1 MLTGVSGNQGNVITR
16 SPTESLKLR
25 TLEVSADK
33 PTFLLQT
40 NYDHWDEPPAVD
52 DRRNP
57 GIYCMKNSPSMSFS
71 ALFNVLTCNK
81 VLIQEAVLTALID
94 AKSGKMEVYLRK
106 CPDGACDPGPEILA
120 ERNSRTEL

>member
-1 MLTGVSGNQGNVITR
+1 MITGVTGNQGNVITR
-16 SPTESLKLR
+16 SPSESLQLR

-40 NYDHWDEPPAVD
+40 NYDHWNELPAAD

-57 GIYCMKNSPSMSFS
+57 GIYCMNKSPSISFS

-81 VLIQEAVLTALID
+81 VLIQEAVLTALMD

-106 CPDGACDPGPEILA
+106 CPEGGCDPGPEVLA
-120 ERNSRTEL
+120 RNEL